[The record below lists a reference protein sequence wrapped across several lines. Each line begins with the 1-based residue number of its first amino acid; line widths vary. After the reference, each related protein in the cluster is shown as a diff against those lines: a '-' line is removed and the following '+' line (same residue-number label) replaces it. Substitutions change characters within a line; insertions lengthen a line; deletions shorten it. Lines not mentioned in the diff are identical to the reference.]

1 MKSCP
6 LEINIVYKSFIRLRK
21 EKRERK
27 FLVPEKGRRVM
38 IIELVGTSIMNPIN
52 DTMLKE
58 SPWKMTLGEI
68 GRLVNFVL
76 LRGVKVLRINFSE
89 KKAPDMDC
97 SMMSFDQFL
106 RNKWQ

>member
-38 IIELVGTSIMNPIN
+38 IIELVGT
-52 DTMLKE
+52 
-58 SPWKMTLGEI
+58 
-68 GRLVNFVL
+68 
-76 LRGVKVLRINFSE
+76 
-89 KKAPDMDC
+89 
-97 SMMSFDQFL
+97 
-106 RNKWQ
+106 